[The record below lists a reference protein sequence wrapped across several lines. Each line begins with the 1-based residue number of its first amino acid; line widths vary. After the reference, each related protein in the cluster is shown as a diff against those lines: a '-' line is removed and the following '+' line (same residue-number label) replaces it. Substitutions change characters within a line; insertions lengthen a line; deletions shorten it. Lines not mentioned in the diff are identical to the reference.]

1 VRKRAKEVG
10 SFPPRWA
17 PPRPSQ
23 RCKLDSVSLF
33 SAHEA
38 GGTRPSDGI
47 RHLLGLSGSLLPELR
62 SSVPARIGRFYPWLV
77 FFTYGVLAILARASD
92 DVPSPRAIVGS
103 ALVAMSWAAG
113 LVAYGAARDRIPRE
127 ERLRRLE
134 AVAGHPVTPRDERL
148 ASILA
153 IMRAVGRAV
162 GMPAL
167 GLALVTLAFGASG
180 PPWRALVLVGWVGLY
195 ASLFGVVVGGLAS
208 LARIVSPRFGRILFV
223 LALVVPHFLPR
234 SVGRPLSVVRGFS
247 HLRVRV
253 AGAGNA
259 GSAHV
264 RALPLRPES
273 C

>member
-1 VRKRAKEVG
+1 VR
-10 SFPPRWA
+10 
-17 PPRPSQ
+17 
-23 RCKLDSVSLF
+23 LF
-33 SAHEA
+33 SAQEA
-38 GGTRPSDGI
+38 AGTRFAGRI
-47 RHLLGLSGSLLPELR
+47 RRFLELSGALLPELR

-77 FFTYGVLAILARASD
+77 FFTYGVLVFLARASE

-113 LVAYGAARDRIPRE
+113 LVAYGAARDRVPRG

-134 AVAGHPVTPRDERL
+134 ALAGHPITPRDERI

-153 IMRAVGRAV
+153 IMRVVGRAV
-162 GMPAL
+162 GLPAL
-167 GLALVTLAFGASG
+167 GLALVTLVFGASG
-180 PPWRALVLVGWVGLY
+180 PPSRAIVLVGWVLLY

-208 LARIVSPRFGRILFV
+208 LARIASPRFGRVLFV
-223 LALVVPHFLPR
+223 LALLVPHFLPR

-253 AGAGNA
+253 AGNTNA
-259 GSAHV
+259 AHV
-264 RALPLRPES
+264 AALPLRPES